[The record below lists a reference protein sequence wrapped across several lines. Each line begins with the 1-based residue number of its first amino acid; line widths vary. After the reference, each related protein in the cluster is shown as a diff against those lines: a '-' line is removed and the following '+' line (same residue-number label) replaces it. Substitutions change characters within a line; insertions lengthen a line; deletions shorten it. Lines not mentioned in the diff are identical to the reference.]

1 MAGRPVL
8 LVTGASSG
16 IGEETARQAAVAG
29 YDVVLAARREE
40 RLDALVDELGYERAV
55 AVRCDVTE
63 WADQEGM
70 VAAALE
76 RFGRIDA
83 VFANAGFGVRRGF
96 TNGTPELWRQMV
108 LTNVYGAALT
118 VRATIDPLRESCGH
132 LLLCGSVAGHV
143 AVVGS
148 LYSCTKFAVGAMAE
162 AARKELHG
170 SGCRVTLVS
179 PGTVETPFY
188 DDPVG
193 GEQLTAGDVA
203 RMVVFA
209 LGQPHHV
216 DVNEIFV
223 RPTIQEL

>member
-1 MAGRPVL
+1 MAERPVL

-16 IGEETARQAAVAG
+16 IGEESARQAAASG
-29 YDVVLAARREE
+29 YDVVLAARRKE
-40 RLDALVDELGYERAV
+40 RLDGLVDELGSNRAM
-55 AVRCDVTE
+55 AVRCDVNE
-63 WADQEGM
+63 WGDQQAA

-76 RFGRIDA
+76 HFGRFDA

-96 TNGTPELWRQMV
+96 TTGTPELWRQMV

-118 VRATIDPLRESCGH
+118 VRASIDALRESQGH
-132 LLLCGSVAGHV
+132 LLFCGSVAGHV

-148 LYSCTKFAVGAMAE
+148 LYSATKFAVGAMAE
-162 AARKELHG
+162 AARKELNG
-170 SGCRVTLVS
+170 TGCRVTLIS

-188 DDPVG
+188 DNPVG
-193 GEQLTAGDVA
+193 GEQLTAEDVA

-209 LGQPHHV
+209 LTQPRHV

-223 RPTIQEL
+223 RPTTQDL

>member
-1 MAGRPVL
+1 MAERPVL

-16 IGEETARQAAVAG
+16 IGEESARQAAASG
-29 YDVVLAARREE
+29 YDVVLAARRKE
-40 RLDALVDELGYERAV
+40 RLDSLVDELGSNRAL
-55 AVRCDVTE
+55 AVRCDVNE
-63 WADQEGM
+63 WDDQQAA
-70 VAAALE
+70 VAAALGG
-76 RFGRIDA
+76 FGRLDA

-96 TNGTPELWRQMV
+96 TTGTPELWRQMV

-118 VRATIDPLRESCGH
+118 VRASIDALRASQGH
-132 LLLCGSVAGHV
+132 LLFCGSVAGHV

-148 LYSCTKFAVGAMAE
+148 LYSATKFAVGAMAE
-162 AARKELHG
+162 AARKELNG
-170 SGCRVTLVS
+170 TGCRVTLVS

-188 DDPVG
+188 DSPVG

-209 LGQPHHV
+209 LAQPRHV

-223 RPTIQEL
+223 RPTTQEL